1 MNRCVLCIAIY
12 MTSSPPPSLGDVL
25 SRLRGLLSTTAEDLR
40 GFRQLFIIIAVTAFL
55 SVLTGLGLH
64 DGPVRRRSEG
74 R

>member
-1 MNRCVLCIAIY
+1 MGSSVLA
-12 MTSSPPPSLGDVL
+12 
-25 SRLRGLLSTTAEDLR
+25 GLLSTTAQDLR

-55 SVLTGLGLH
+55 AVLAGLGLH